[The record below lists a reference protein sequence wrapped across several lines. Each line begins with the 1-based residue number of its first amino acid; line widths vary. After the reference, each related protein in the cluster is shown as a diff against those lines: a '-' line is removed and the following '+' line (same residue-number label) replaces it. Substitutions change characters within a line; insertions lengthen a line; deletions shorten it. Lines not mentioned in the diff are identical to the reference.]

1 MAVSTTEVP
10 VERARESRGDRLW
23 LVAAWVAVAVA
34 VAGHVWVVRSSFVA
48 GTPSFNFDEISS
60 LMPGRALL
68 GLPTPQV
75 GGSGYFPFSAI
86 LVAPVWWFTSDPTAF
101 YRATLVISLL
111 LGLASIWP
119 MARVATRL
127 GLTTAQ
133 SVTAAAVVVALP
145 AHAVQAEYAI
155 AEKPLLLVVSLTAL
169 AGVRLAERPTYAR
182 VLTFS
187 LGVALTYF
195 THARMIT
202 VVVAAFVWLLLFSI
216 RHLRIGLVG
225 LVALAVLSWAAR
237 TVALHVILLVSPAGF
252 LQSNGTTSILKSLR
266 PGVLARTV
274 LGQSW
279 EQVVST
285 FGLAPLGLVVAATLA
300 VAEARRRAA
309 GPALL
314 LLLAVGALFAG
325 SAIDWAQPDQL
336 WPTTT
341 RVRLDAWIYGRYV
354 DPLFALVMLVAL
366 AAIVAGVRRWQLWTG
381 AAISLA
387 IVVATILWLAP
398 QAPTGGTITPAHM
411 PGATAW
417 WWALPH
423 HAIPTGIRPTFTNA
437 TRFWLIAS
445 ITALVPVAVLLLAR
459 RRALLVLGL
468 VLALGTAGTVA
479 ANVAST
485 RFHDIRARHQ
495 PLVDTLRHITAEHP
509 GTSISYFWRCSS
521 EVRTTP
527 AGRNR
532 YAWLLLP
539 TVVGIDPHADI
550 VIACPAHPAAAAP
563 GAVPLHDAA
572 DVRYRAWVKPGPLQ
586 GELRAEGLLR

>member
-10 VERARESRGDRLW
+10 VERARETRGDRLW

-34 VAGHVWVVRSSFVA
+34 VLGHVWVVRSSFVA

-75 GGSGYFPFSAI
+75 GGSGYFPFAAI

-119 MARVATRL
+119 LARVATRL

-182 VLTFS
+182 ALTFS
-187 LGVALTYF
+187 LAVALTYF

-202 VVVAAFVWLLLFSI
+202 VVVAAFVWLLLLSI
-216 RHLRIGLVG
+216 RYLRIGLVG

-252 LQSNGTTSILKSLR
+252 LQSNGTTSILTSLR

-341 RVRLDAWIYGRYV
+341 RVRLDVWIYGRYV

-366 AAIVAGVRRWQLWTG
+366 AAIVVGVRRWQLWTG

-387 IVVATILWLAP
+387 IVVA
-398 QAPTGGTITPAHM
+398 
-411 PGATAW
+411 
-417 WWALPH
+417 
-423 HAIPTGIRPTFTNA
+423 
-437 TRFWLIAS
+437 
-445 ITALVPVAVLLLAR
+445 
-459 RRALLVLGL
+459 
-468 VLALGTAGTVA
+468 
-479 ANVAST
+479 
-485 RFHDIRARHQ
+485 
-495 PLVDTLRHITAEHP
+495 
-509 GTSISYFWRCSS
+509 
-521 EVRTTP
+521 
-527 AGRNR
+527 
-532 YAWLLLP
+532 
-539 TVVGIDPHADI
+539 
-550 VIACPAHPAAAAP
+550 
-563 GAVPLHDAA
+563 
-572 DVRYRAWVKPGPLQ
+572 
-586 GELRAEGLLR
+586 